1 MEIFHVEMGN
11 PSAPVVVLIHGWPT
25 CSIDWF
31 EVANQLSE
39 RFRVC
44 ALDFPGYGFSDKP
57 PGWGYSLARDE
68 ELIEYY
74 VAEVV
79 GADAGVVVAHRAACN
94 SATLSP
100 RSCATTTPASA
111 PITSAT

>member
-1 MEIFHVEMGN
+1 MQHRLGGVN
-11 PSAPVVVLIHGWPT
+11 
-25 CSIDWF
+25 
-31 EVANQLSE
+31 NQLSG

-74 VAEVV
+74 LSEVI
-79 GADAGVVVAHRAACN
+79 GADAACGSRA
-94 SATLSP
+94 
-100 RSCATTTPASA
+100 RSR
-111 PITSAT
+111 